1 MSLATL
7 PVFIILI
14 GLLVLVHE
22 FGHFFFARL
31 FGVTVY
37 EFAIGFGPVL
47 AQKKRKGVLY
57 SLRAIPLGGFV
68 KIAGMDIALEGETKK
83 QPGEKLFVE
92 LSLWKK
98 VVILLA
104 GAFNNLVLA
113 MITFIFIAA
122 VLGLPYQLQS
132 NQTRIG
138 FVEPKSPAYEAGLSS
153 GDEILEINGEEMTR
167 WEQITKVI
175 HNSAEKTLVFKI
187 KRDESIFSKEI
198 KPSFDPSMDVG
209 RIGILPAY
217 VVKKLPFFEAVQ
229 YGVSITA
236 YQVVAIPVSIFN
248 MIRGK
253 EKAQFLGPIGM
264 VGIIDQALKSG
275 AYLFFSMVASFN
287 LFLGIFNLLP
297 IPLPLLD
304 GGWIVILFIEKLRG
318 KEFSPQQKA
327 TAQMIGLLIIMA
339 FYLTVIFGDINS
351 ILRRLFQKT

>member
-47 AQKKRKGVLY
+47 TQKRRKGILY
-57 SLRAIPLGGFV
+57 SLRAVPLGGFV
-68 KIAGMDIALEGETKK
+68 KIAGMDIALEGEIER
-83 QPGEKLFVE
+83 QSGEKLFGE
-92 LSLWKK
+92 LPLWKK
-98 VVILLA
+98 ITILFA
-104 GAFNNLVLA
+104 GAFNNLILA

-132 NQTRIG
+132 NQAQIG

-153 GDEILEINGEEMTR
+153 GDEILEINGEEINR
-167 WEQITKVI
+167 WEQITKII
-175 HNSAEKTLVFKI
+175 HNSPEKTLIFKV
-187 KRDESIFSKEI
+187 KRDDSIFTKEI

-217 VVKKLPFFEAVQ
+217 IVKKLPFFEAVK
-229 YGVSITA
+229 YGISVTA

-248 MIRGK
+248 MVRGK
-253 EKAQFLGPIGM
+253 ERAQFLGPIGM
-264 VGIIDQALKSG
+264 VGIIDQALKSS

-304 GGWIVILFIEKLRG
+304 GGWIVIFIIEKLRR
-318 KEFSPQQKA
+318 KEFSPEQKA
-327 TAQMIGLLIIMA
+327 AAQMIGLLIIMA
-339 FYLTVIFGDINS
+339 FYLTVIFGDIS
-351 ILRRLFQKT
+351 SVLRRIFQKT